1 MERRGVQKE
10 AHFRSVNQSRRNT
23 EDTAEDVGPHTL
35 WNQQA
40 LARDCMEEM
49 LQHSLRLQTR
59 SNRTECYL
67 LMSGGA
73 RQYQAFKNIDTV
85 EMGGLTPRGLRL
97 MQRACDPIK
106 GHGIGIWVDMGA
118 TAQRQCFHPFVWGLG
133 LTLEK
138 QTSHFT
144 ALSPS
149 SPSQIFPFQ
158 AWVLSRDTLYPWSR
172 CIL

>member
-1 MERRGVQKE
+1 MERRGVLKDT
-10 AHFRSVNQSRRNT
+10 HFRSVSQSRSNT
-23 EDTAEDVGPHTL
+23 DATAEDVGPHTL

-40 LARDCMEEM
+40 FARDCLEEM

-59 SNRTECYL
+59 SDRTECYL
-67 LMSGGA
+67 LMPRGA
-73 RQYQAFKNIDTV
+73 RQYQAFKNTDVV
-85 EMGGLTPRGLRL
+85 EMGGLAPRGLRL
-97 MQRACDPIK
+97 MQRVRDPIK
-106 GHGIGIWVDMGA
+106 GHGIGIGVDMGA
-118 TAQRQCFHPFVWGLG
+118 TAQRQCFHPFLWDLG
-133 LTLEK
+133 LTSEE

-158 AWVLSRDTLYPWSR
+158 AWVLSSDTLYQWSC